1 MNKVIWNNIIDKNKK
16 AMSNKIYHS
25 LRKVLLYLPLS
36 LLLAACTQDELAEQA
51 GILPEGK
58 YPLQI
63 GSVSIT
69 ADVDGQPWSAGAPQ
83 TRVRENDDRNSSRWN
98 WNETIGVQIEGSTK
112 SGIYYL
118 YGDYS
123 LTPITPVYWENTQAH
138 KVRAWFPADGNVALN
153 NQTTDL
159 AYALYAK
166 TAEAVDYKAGKIPL
180 SFDHKLAKVRVK
192 LEGEKAADAKS
203 VEIKTYTSCTLGADG
218 TLTAGGTKDFIPMVK
233 ATYNGETFWEANVM
247 PGHIIKEF
255 RLNGTEGTL
264 SDDSFRPVAGM
275 INTINIKA
283 SKSPIPE
290 DAIPISGI
298 YNISD
303 DGNYILT
310 GKLDGCQ
317 IYIGS
322 GNPHIYLKDADISLN
337 LDWKTPIYIQ
347 NGNTT
352 IHVIGGNNTIKS
364 DNSAGIY
371 VHKSSTVTITGRSR
385 EDKLTVTGGNGCCG
399 IGGFTS
405 IGSDDGGYC
414 GNIRISNVTVYAYGS
429 INNRTGVASAGI
441 GSVGNASCGDIT
453 IENATVHTYGVAT
466 SDGRYTSGMGRGFP
480 ASGVPTAV
488 PNITI
493 SGSEIHAHRGGSTAD
508 YIGWGNNEAGE
519 TAGNGAITLGNGICK
534 SSTVHCY
541 TGDTLDKTVTYDASG
556 Q

>member
-1 MNKVIWNNIIDKNKK
+1 MKK
-16 AMSNKIYHS
+16 RTLKTS
-25 LRKVLLYLPLS
+25 YLWAA
-36 LLLAACTQDELAEQA
+36 LLLMFVACTQDELAEQA

-69 ADVDGQPWSAGAPQ
+69 ADVDQQPWSTGAPQ
-83 TRVRENDDRNSSRWN
+83 TRVRENDDRNSSRWD
-98 WNETIGVQIEGSTK
+98 WWGTEVIGVQIEGSK
-112 SGIYYL
+112 SSGL
-118 YGDYS
+118 YR
-123 LTPITPVYWENTQAH
+123 LTFLYTVSADIPVYWEDTQAH
-138 KVRAWFPADGNVALN
+138 KVRAWFPADGNVALD

-159 AYALYAK
+159 AYALYAE
-166 TAEAVDYKAGKIPL
+166 TVEAVDYKTGEIPL
-180 SFDHKLAKVRVK
+180 SFGHKLAKVRVK
-192 LEGEKAADAKS
+192 LEGEKAADVES

-218 TLTAGGTKDFIPMVK
+218 TLTAGDTKDFIPMVET
-233 ATYNGETFWEANVM
+233 TYEGKPCWEANVM

-264 SDDSFRPVAGM
+264 SDDGFSPVAGM

-290 DAIPISGI
+290 DAIPITRPGTQFI
-298 YNISD
+298 RGD
-303 DGNYILT
+303 RNYIVT
-310 GKLDGCQ
+310 GKFDGCQ
-317 IYIGS
+317 ISIESGS
-322 GNPHIYLKDADISLN
+322 NPHIYLKDADISLN
-337 LDWKTPIYIQ
+337 LNWMAPITIQ
-347 NGNTT
+347 RSGNPT

-364 DNSAGIY
+364 DNSAGIH
-371 VHKSSTVTITGRSR
+371 VFDQGTVTITGRSR
-385 EDKLTVTGGNGCCG
+385 EDKLTVIGGNGGCG

-405 IGSDDGGYC
+405 IGSDDGGNC

-429 INNRTGVASAGI
+429 INNSTGVASAGI

-466 SDGRYTSGMGRGFP
+466 SDGRYTPGMGRGFP

-508 YIGWGNNEAGE
+508 YIGWGNNEAGN
-519 TAGNGAITLGNGICK
+519 TAGNGAITLGGGICK

-541 TGDTLDKTVTYDASG
+541 TGDTLDKTVTYDANG
-556 Q
+556 YGTEQ

>member
-1 MNKVIWNNIIDKNKK
+1 ME
-16 AMSNKIYHS
+16 NKI
-25 LRKVLLYLPLS
+25 LNKCIFGAM
-36 LLLAACTQDELAEQA
+36 LLLLTACSQDELTEQA

-69 ADVDGQPWSAGAPQ
+69 ADVDGQPWSAGTPQ
-83 TRVRENDDRNSSRWN
+83 TRVSENDDRGSSHWDY
-98 WNETIGVQIEGSTK
+98 WDEIGVQIEGSTK
-112 SGIYYL
+112 SGTCYY
-118 YGDYS
+118 YYDYQMH
-123 LTPITPVYWENTQAH
+123 PIIPVYWEDTQAH
-138 KVRAWFPADGNVALN
+138 KVRAWFPVDGNVALD
-153 NQTTDL
+153 NQTTDNGL
-159 AYALYAK
+159 AYALYAE
-166 TAEAVDYKAGKIPL
+166 TAEAVDYKTEKVPL

-218 TLTAGGTKDFIPMVK
+218 TLTAGGTKDFIPMVET
-233 ATYNGETFWEANVM
+233 TYNGAKCWEANVM
-247 PGHIIKEF
+247 PGHVIKEF

-298 YNISD
+298 YSISD

-317 IYIGS
+317 IYIRS

-347 NGNTT
+347 NGNPT

-385 EDKLTVTGGNGCCG
+385 EDKLTVTGGNGNCG

-429 INNRTGVASAGI
+429 INNSTGVASAGI
-441 GSVGNASCGDIT
+441 GSVGDASCEDIT

-508 YIGWGNNEAGE
+508 YIGWGNNKAGD
-519 TAGNGAITLGNGICK
+519 TDGNGAITLGGGICK
-534 SSTVHCY
+534 SSTVYCY
-541 TGDTLDKTVTYDASG
+541 TGETLDKTVTYDASG
-556 Q
+556 NGTEQ

>member
-1 MNKVIWNNIIDKNKK
+1 MKK
-16 AMSNKIYHS
+16 RTLKTS
-25 LRKVLLYLPLS
+25 YLWAA
-36 LLLAACTQDELAEQA
+36 LLLMFVACTQDELAEQA

-69 ADVDGQPWSAGAPQ
+69 ADVDQQPWSAGAPQ
-83 TRVRENDDRNSSRWN
+83 TRVSENPDGNSSHWDY
-98 WNETIGVQIEGSTK
+98 WDEIGVQIEGSTK
-112 SGIYYL
+112 SGTFYL
-118 YGDYS
+118 YYDYEWH
-123 LTPITPVYWENTQAH
+123 PITPVYWEDTQAH
-138 KVRAWFPADGNVALN
+138 KVRAWFPADGNVALD
-153 NQTTDL
+153 NQTKRL

-203 VEIKTYTSCTLGADG
+203 VEIKTYTSCTLNADG
-218 TLTAGGTKDFIPMVK
+218 TLTADGTEDFIPMVET
-233 ATYNGETFWEANVM
+233 TYNGAKCWEANVM
-247 PGHIIKEF
+247 PDHVIKEF
-255 RLNGTEGTL
+255 RLNGNEGTL
-264 SDDSFRPVAGM
+264 SDDGLIPVAGM

-290 DAIPISGI
+290 DAKPISGI

-317 IYIGS
+317 IHIGS

-347 NGNTT
+347 NGNPT

-385 EDKLTVTGGNGCCG
+385 EDKLTVTGGNGNCG

-405 IGSDDGGYC
+405 IGSDTGGYC

-429 INNRTGVASAGI
+429 INNSTGVVSAGI
-441 GSVGNASCGDIT
+441 GSVGDASCEDIT
-453 IENATVHTYGVAT
+453 IEDATVHTYGVAT

-508 YIGWGNNEAGE
+508 YIGWGNNEAGD
-519 TAGNGAITLGNGICK
+519 TAGNGAITLGGGICK

-541 TGDTLDKTVTYDASG
+541 TGDTQDKTVTYDASG
-556 Q
+556 NGRSEP

>member
-1 MNKVIWNNIIDKNKK
+1 MYSNMNNRF
-16 AMSNKIYHS
+16 
-25 LRKVLLYLPLS
+25 LRIFPVMAAAF
-36 LLLAACTQDELAEQA
+36 LLAACTQDELAEQA

-69 ADVDGQPWSAGAPQ
+69 AEVDAQPWSAGAPQ
-83 TRVRENDDRNSSRWN
+83 TRVSENLDGNSSHWDN
-98 WNETIGVQIEGSTK
+98 GDKIKVQIGNGTPGTYTYQDGSQIIAEGDAPAYWASKADGQSILAWYTS
-112 SGIYYL
+112 SGSKTVELDNQTEELAYL
-118 YGDYS
+118 
-123 LTPITPVYWENTQAH
+123 LTAQTTANFNTQ
-138 KVRAWFPADGNVALN
+138 VS
-153 NQTTDL
+153 
-159 AYALYAK
+159 
-166 TAEAVDYKAGKIPL
+166 L
-180 SFDHKLAKVRVK
+180 SFTHALAKVRVK

-218 TLTAGGTKDFIPMVK
+218 TLTAGSTEDFIPMV
-233 ATYNGETFWEANVM
+233 ETTHDNAKCWEANVM

-290 DAIPISGI
+290 DAIPISGTYFI
-298 YNISD
+298 RD
-303 DGNYILT
+303 DRNYIVT
-310 GKLDGCQ
+310 GKFDGCK
-317 IYIGS
+317 ISIES

-337 LDWKTPIYIQ
+337 LNWMAPITIKG
-347 NGNTT
+347 GNPI

-364 DNSAGIY
+364 DNSAGIHVY
-371 VHKSSTVTITGRSR
+371 DQGTVTITGRSR
-385 EDKLTVTGGNGCCG
+385 EDKLTVIGGNGGCG
-399 IGGFTS
+399 IGGLAS
-405 IGSDDGGYC
+405 AGSDDGGYC
-414 GNIRISNVTVYAYGS
+414 RDIRISNVTVYAYGS
-429 INNRTGVASAGI
+429 INNSTGVASAGI

-508 YIGWGNNEAGE
+508 YIGWGNNKADD
-519 TAGNGAITLGNGICK
+519 TAGNGAITLGGGACM

-556 Q
+556 NGTEK

>member
-1 MNKVIWNNIIDKNKK
+1 MNNRF
-16 AMSNKIYHS
+16 
-25 LRKVLLYLPLS
+25 LRIFPVMAAAF
-36 LLLAACTQDELAEQA
+36 LLAACTQDELAEQA

-69 ADVDGQPWSAGAPQ
+69 AEVDARPWSAGAPQ
-83 TRVRENDDRNSSRWN
+83 TRVSENLDGNSSHWDN
-98 WNETIGVQIEGSTK
+98 GDKIKVQIGNGTPGTYTYQDGSQIIAEG
-112 SGIYYL
+112 
-118 YGDYS
+118 DA
-123 LTPITPVYWENTQAH
+123 PAYWAS
-138 KVRAWFPADGNVALN
+138 RADGQSILAWHTSSGSKTVELD
-153 NQTTDL
+153 NQTEKL
-159 AYALYAK
+159 AYLL
-166 TAEAVDYKAGKIPL
+166 TAQTTANFNKSVSLAFG
-180 SFDHKLAKVRVK
+180 HALAKVRVK

-218 TLTAGGTKDFIPMVK
+218 TLTAGGTEDFISMVK

-247 PGHIIKEF
+247 PDHVIKEF

-385 EDKLTVTGGNGCCG
+385 EDKLTVTGGNGGCG

-405 IGSDDGGYC
+405 IGSDNGGYC

-441 GSVGNASCGDIT
+441 RSVGDASCEDIT
-453 IENATVHTYGVAT
+453 IEDATVHTYGVAT

-556 Q
+556 NGTEQ

>member
-1 MNKVIWNNIIDKNKK
+1 MKIRTIMNQ
-16 AMSNKIYHS
+16 
-25 LRKVLLYLPLS
+25 VLCLLSAS
-36 LLLAACTQDELAEQA
+36 LLLTACSQDELAEQA

-69 ADVDGQPWSAGAPQ
+69 ADVDGQPWSAGTPQ
-83 TRVRENDDRNSSRWN
+83 TRVSENDDRGSSHWDY
-98 WNETIGVQIEGSTK
+98 WDEIGVQIEGSTK
-112 SGIYYL
+112 SGIYNWL
-118 YGDYS
+118 WDYKWHS
-123 LTPITPVYWENTQAH
+123 LTPVYWEDTQAH
-138 KVRAWFPADGNVALN
+138 KVRAWFPADGNVALDK
-153 NQTTDL
+153 QTTDNGL
-159 AYALYAK
+159 AYALYAE
-166 TAEAVDYKAGKIPL
+166 TADAVDYKTEKVSL
-180 SFDHKLAKVRVK
+180 SFNHKLAKVRVK
-192 LEGEKAADAKS
+192 LEGEKAADVES

-218 TLTAGGTKDFIPMVK
+218 TLTAGDTKDFIPMVET
-233 ATYNGETFWEANVM
+233 TYEGKPCWEANVM

-264 SDDSFRPVAGM
+264 SDDGFSPVAGM

-290 DAIPISGI
+290 DAIPITRPGTQFI
-298 YNISD
+298 RGD
-303 DGNYILT
+303 RNYIVT
-310 GKLDGCQ
+310 GKFDGCQ
-317 IYIGS
+317 ISIESGS
-322 GNPHIYLKDADISLN
+322 NPHIYLKDADISLN
-337 LDWKTPIYIQ
+337 LNWMAPITIQ
-347 NGNTT
+347 RSGNPT

-364 DNSAGIY
+364 DNSAGIH
-371 VHKSSTVTITGRSR
+371 VFDQGTVTITGRSR
-385 EDKLTVTGGNGCCG
+385 EDKLTVIGGNGGCG

-405 IGSDDGGYC
+405 IGSDDGGNC

-429 INNRTGVASAGI
+429 INNSTGVASAGI

-466 SDGRYTSGMGRGFP
+466 SDGRYTPGMGRGFP

-508 YIGWGNNEAGE
+508 YIGWGNNEAGD
-519 TAGNGAITLGNGICK
+519 TAGNGAITLGGGTCK

-556 Q
+556 N

>member
-1 MNKVIWNNIIDKNKK
+1 MKFHTIINQF
-16 AMSNKIYHS
+16 YCS
-25 LRKVLLYLPLS
+25 LS
-36 LLLAACTQDELAEQA
+36 AFLLLAACTQDEMPEQA

-69 ADVDGQPWSAGAPQ
+69 ADVDGQPWSAGTPQ
-83 TRVRENDDRNSSRWN
+83 TRVSENDDRGSSHWDY
-98 WNETIGVQIEGSTK
+98 WDEIGVQIEGSTK
-112 SGIYYL
+112 SGTFYL
-118 YGDYS
+118 YPDYKWH
-123 LTPITPVYWENTQAH
+123 PITPVYWENTQAH
-138 KVRAWFPADGNVALN
+138 KVRAWYPADGNVALD
-153 NQTTDL
+153 NQTTRL
-159 AYALYAK
+159 AYALYAE
-166 TAEAVDYKAGKIPL
+166 TAEAVDYTTGEIPL
-180 SFDHKLAKVRVK
+180 SFGHKLAKVRVK
-192 LEGEKAADAKS
+192 LEGEKAADVES

-218 TLTAGGTKDFIPMVK
+218 TLTAGGTEDFIPMVET
-233 ATYNGETFWEANVM
+233 TYNGAKCWEANVM
-247 PGHIIKEF
+247 PGHRIKEF

-290 DAIPISGI
+290 DAIPITRTGTYYI
-298 YNISD
+298 YD
-303 DGNYILT
+303 DRNYIVT
-310 GKLDGCQ
+310 GKFDGCQ
-317 IYIGS
+317 IYVQS
-322 GNPHIYLKDADISLN
+322 GNPHIYLKDADIILN
-337 LDWKTPIYIQ
+337 LNWMTPIYI
-347 NGNTT
+347 NNGGNTT

-371 VHKSSTVTITGRSR
+371 VSDQSTVTITGRSR
-385 EDKLTVTGGNGCCG
+385 EDKLTVTGGNSGCG

-429 INNRTGVASAGI
+429 INNSTGVASAGI

-508 YIGWGNNEAGE
+508 YIGWGNNEAGD
-519 TAGNGAITLGNGICK
+519 TAGNGAITLGNGSCK

-541 TGDTLDKTVTYDASG
+541 TGDTLDKTVTYDANG
-556 Q
+556 IGTEQ

>member
-1 MNKVIWNNIIDKNKK
+1 MNKCIFG
-16 AMSNKIYHS
+16 AM
-25 LRKVLLYLPLS
+25 L

-83 TRVRENDDRNSSRWN
+83 TRVSENDDRGSSHWDY
-98 WNETIGVQIEGSTK
+98 WDEIGVQIEGSTK
-112 SGIYYL
+112 SGIFNLYY
-118 YGDYS
+118 DYEWH
-123 LTPITPVYWENTQAH
+123 PITPVYWEDTQAH
-138 KVRAWFPADGNVALN
+138 KVRAWFPADGNVALDK
-153 NQTTDL
+153 QTTDNGL
-159 AYALYAK
+159 AYALYAE
-166 TAEAVDYKAGKIPL
+166 TAEAVDYKTEKVPL

-218 TLTAGGTKDFIPMVK
+218 TLTEGGTEDFIPMVE
-233 ATYNGETFWEANVM
+233 TTDNNGETFWEANVM

-255 RLNGTEGTL
+255 RLNNDTEGTL
-264 SDDSFRPVAGM
+264 SDNDFSPVAGM

-303 DGNYILT
+303 DRNYILT

-337 LDWKTPIYIQ
+337 LNWKTPIYIQ

-385 EDKLTVTGGNGCCG
+385 EDKLTVTGGNGGCG

-405 IGSDDGGYC
+405 IGSDTGGYC

-429 INNRTGVASAGI
+429 INNSTGVASAGI
-441 GSVGNASCGDIT
+441 GSVGDASCEDIT
-453 IENATVHTYGVAT
+453 IEDATVHTYGVAT

-493 SGSEIHAHRGGSTAD
+493 KGSEIHAHRGGSTAD
-508 YIGWGNNEAGE
+508 YIGWGNNKAGE
-519 TAGNGAITLGNGICK
+519 TAGNGAITLGGGTCT
-534 SSTVHCY
+534 SSTVYCY
-541 TGDTLDKTVTYDASG
+541 TGDTLDKTVKYDANG
-556 Q
+556 NGTEQ

>member
-1 MNKVIWNNIIDKNKK
+1 MKIDKYFFS
-16 AMSNKIYHS
+16 ATCLMA
-25 LRKVLLYLPLS
+25 VLLLTFS
-36 LLLAACTQDELAEQA
+36 ACTQDELADNDA
-51 GILPEGK
+51 DTLPEGK

-69 ADVDGQPWSAGAPQ
+69 ADVDAQLWSAGVPQ
-83 TRVRENDDRNSSRWN
+83 TRVSENLDGNSSHWDYFD
-98 WNETIGVQIEGSTK
+98 EIGVQIEGSTK

-118 YGDYS
+118 YDDYKWHS
-123 LTPITPVYWENTQAH
+123 ITPVYWEDTQAH
-138 KVRAWFPADGNVALN
+138 KVRAWFPADGSVALDK
-153 NQTTDL
+153 QTTDNGL
-159 AYALYAK
+159 AYALYAE
-166 TAEAVDYKAGKIPL
+166 TADAVDYKTEKVSL
-180 SFDHKLAKVRVK
+180 SFNHKLAKVRVK

-203 VEIKTYTSCTLGADG
+203 VEIKTYTSCTLNADG
-218 TLTAGGTKDFIPMVK
+218 TLTAGETEDFIPMVET
-233 ATYNGETFWEANVM
+233 TYNGAKYWEANVM

-255 RLNGTEGTL
+255 RLNNDTEGTL
-264 SDDSFRPVAGM
+264 SDNDFSPVAGM

-290 DAIPISGI
+290 DAIPISGTYFI
-298 YNISD
+298 RD
-303 DGNYILT
+303 DRNYIVT
-310 GKLDGCQ
+310 GKFDGCK
-317 IYIGS
+317 ISIES

-337 LDWKTPIYIQ
+337 LNWMAPITIKG
-347 NGNTT
+347 GNPI

-364 DNSAGIY
+364 DNSAGIHVY
-371 VHKSSTVTITGRSR
+371 DQGTVTITGRSR
-385 EDKLTVTGGNGCCG
+385 EDKLTVIGGNGGCG
-399 IGGFTS
+399 IGGLAS
-405 IGSDDGGYC
+405 AGSDDGGYC
-414 GNIRISNVTVYAYGS
+414 RDIRISNVTVYAYGS
-429 INNRTGVASAGI
+429 INNSTGVASAGI

-508 YIGWGNNEAGE
+508 YIGWGNNKADD
-519 TAGNGAITLGNGICK
+519 TAGNGAITLGGGACM

-556 Q
+556 NKVNEP

>member
-1 MNKVIWNNIIDKNKK
+1 MDKNILMKMIFG
-16 AMSNKIYHS
+16 AMA
-25 LRKVLLYLPLS
+25 LMTF
-36 LLLAACTQDELAEQA
+36 AACTQDEPAEQA

-69 ADVDGQPWSAGAPQ
+69 ADVDAQPWSAGAPQ
-83 TRVRENDDRNSSRWN
+83 TRVSENPDGNRSHWDNGDK
-98 WNETIGVQIEGSTK
+98 IKVQIGTGTPGTYTYQDGSLIVAEG
-112 SGIYYL
+112 
-118 YGDYS
+118 DA
-123 LTPITPVYWENTQAH
+123 PAYWAS
-138 KVRAWFPADGNVALN
+138 KADGQSIWAWHTSSGNGTVELN
-153 NQTTDL
+153 NQTEEL
-159 AYALYAK
+159 AYLL
-166 TAEAVDYKAGKIPL
+166 TAQATADFNTPVSLNFGHA
-180 SFDHKLAKVRVK
+180 LAKVRVK

-203 VEIKTYTSCTLGADG
+203 VEIKTYTSCILDADG
-218 TLTAGGTKDFIPMVK
+218 TLTESGTEDFIPMV
-233 ATYNGETFWEANVM
+233 ETTHDNARCWEANVM

-255 RLNGTEGTL
+255 RLNSDTEGTL
-264 SDDSFRPVAGM
+264 SDNGFIPVAGM

-290 DAIPISGI
+290 DAKPITPIGSE
-298 YNISD
+298 YYISD
-303 DGNYILT
+303 DGNYIVT
-310 GKLDGCQ
+310 GKLDGGRR
-317 IYIGS
+317 ILIGG
-322 GNPHIYLKDADISLN
+322 GNPHIYLKDADISMN
-337 LDWKTPIYIQ
+337 YDWVAPITI
-347 NGNTT
+347 NGGNPI

-364 DNSAGIY
+364 DNSTGIH
-371 VHKSSTVTITGRSR
+371 VLEGTVTITGRSR
-385 EDKLTVTGGNGCCG
+385 EDKLTVTGGNSGCG

-414 GNIRISNVTVYAYGS
+414 RDIRISNVTVYAYGS
-429 INNRTGVASAGI
+429 INNSTGVASVGI
-441 GSVGNASCGDIT
+441 GSVGDASCGDIT

-508 YIGWGNNEAGE
+508 YIGWGNNEAGD
-519 TAGNGAITLGNGICK
+519 TAGNDAITLGGGTCK

-556 Q
+556 YGTEQSL

>member
-1 MNKVIWNNIIDKNKK
+1 M
-16 AMSNKIYHS
+16 
-25 LRKVLLYLPLS
+25 
-36 LLLAACTQDELAEQA
+36 LAACTQDEPAD
-51 GILPEGK
+51 GIGTSLPEGK

-69 ADVDGQPWSAGAPQ
+69 ADVDQQPWSAGAPQ
-83 TRVRENDDRNSSRWN
+83 TRVSENDDRGSSHWDN
-98 WNETIGVQIEGSTK
+98 GDKIKVQIGTGTPGTYTYQDGSLIVAEGDAPAYWASKADGQSILAWHTS
-112 SGIYYL
+112 SGGKTVELNNHTEELAYL
-118 YGDYS
+118 
-123 LTPITPVYWENTQAH
+123 LTAQVTANFNTPVS
-138 KVRAWFPADGNVALN
+138 LN
-153 NQTTDL
+153 FGH
-159 AYALYAK
+159 A
-166 TAEAVDYKAGKIPL
+166 
-180 SFDHKLAKVRVK
+180 LAKVRVK

-218 TLTAGGTKDFIPMVK
+218 TLTAGGTEDFIPMVET
-233 ATYNGETFWEANVM
+233 TYNGAKCWEANVM

-255 RLNGTEGTL
+255 RLNNDTEGTL
-264 SDDSFRPVAGM
+264 SDNDFSPVAGM

-303 DGNYILT
+303 DRNYILT

-337 LDWKTPIYIQ
+337 LNWKTPIYIQ

-385 EDKLTVTGGNGCCG
+385 EDKLTVTGGNGGCG

-405 IGSDDGGYC
+405 IGSDTGGYC

-429 INNRTGVASAGI
+429 INNSTGVASAGI
-441 GSVGNASCGDIT
+441 GSVGDASCEDIT

-508 YIGWGNNEAGE
+508 YIGWGNNEADD

>member
-1 MNKVIWNNIIDKNKK
+1 ME
-16 AMSNKIYHS
+16 NKI
-25 LRKVLLYLPLS
+25 LNKCIFGAM
-36 LLLAACTQDELAEQA
+36 LLLLVACTQDELAD
-51 GILPEGK
+51 GIGTSLPEGK

-69 ADVDGQPWSAGAPQ
+69 ADVDAQPWSAGVPQ
-83 TRVRENDDRNSSRWN
+83 TRVSENPDGNSSHWDN
-98 WNETIGVQIEGSTK
+98 GDKIKVQIGNGTPGTYTYQDDGSLIVAEGDAPAYWASKADGQSILAWHTS
-112 SGIYYL
+112 SGSKTVELDKQTEELAYL
-118 YGDYS
+118 
-123 LTPITPVYWENTQAH
+123 LTTQATANFNEP
-138 KVRAWFPADGNVALN
+138 VSLN
-153 NQTTDL
+153 FGH
-159 AYALYAK
+159 A
-166 TAEAVDYKAGKIPL
+166 
-180 SFDHKLAKVRVK
+180 LAKVRVK

-203 VEIKTYTSCTLGADG
+203 VEIKTYTSCTLGENG
-218 TLTAGGTKDFIPMVK
+218 KLKAGDTEDFIPMVK

-247 PGHIIKEF
+247 PGYVIKEF

-290 DAIPISGI
+290 DAKPISGI

-310 GKLDGCQ
+310 GKLDGCR
-317 IYIGS
+317 IHIGS

-347 NGNTT
+347 NGNPT

-385 EDKLTVTGGNGCCG
+385 EDKLTVTGGNGNCG

-405 IGSDDGGYC
+405 IGSDTGGYC

-429 INNRTGVASAGI
+429 INNSTGVVSAGI
-441 GSVGNASCGDIT
+441 GSVGDASCEDIT
-453 IENATVHTYGVAT
+453 IEDATVHTYGVAT

-508 YIGWGNNEAGE
+508 YIGWGNNEAGD
-519 TAGNGAITLGNGICK
+519 TAGNGAITLGGGICK

-541 TGDTLDKTVTYDASG
+541 TGDTQDKTVTYDASG
-556 Q
+556 NGRSEP

>member
-1 MNKVIWNNIIDKNKK
+1 MNKCIFG
-16 AMSNKIYHS
+16 AM
-25 LRKVLLYLPLS
+25 L

-69 ADVDGQPWSAGAPQ
+69 ADVDAQPWSAGVPQ
-83 TRVRENDDRNSSRWN
+83 TRVSENDDDRGSSHWDYYD
-98 WNETIGVQIEGSTK
+98 EIGVQIEGSTK
-112 SGIYYL
+112 SGIYYV
-118 YGDYS
+118 YYDYEWS
-123 LTPITPVYWENTQAH
+123 PITPVYWEDTQAH
-138 KVRAWFPADGNVALN
+138 KVRAWFPADGNVALDK
-153 NQTTDL
+153 QTTDNGL
-159 AYALYAK
+159 AYALYAE
-166 TAEAVDYKAGKIPL
+166 TADAVDYKTEKVSL
-180 SFDHKLAKVRVK
+180 SFNHKLAKVRVK

-218 TLTAGGTKDFIPMVK
+218 TLTAGGTEDFIPMVET
-233 ATYNGETFWEANVM
+233 TYNGAKCWEANVM
-247 PGHIIKEF
+247 PGHVIKEF
-255 RLNGTEGTL
+255 RLNGNEGTL
-264 SDDSFRPVAGM
+264 SDDGLIPVAGM

-290 DAIPISGI
+290 DAKPITPTGLE
-298 YNISD
+298 YYISD
-303 DGNYILT
+303 DGNYIVT
-310 GKLDGCQ
+310 GKLDGGRR
-317 IYIGS
+317 ILIGG
-322 GNPHIYLKDADISLN
+322 GNPHIYLKDADISMN
-337 LDWKTPIYIQ
+337 YDWIAPITIAD
-347 NGNTT
+347 GSTT

-364 DNSAGIY
+364 DNSAGIH
-371 VHKSSTVTITGRSR
+371 VRNPSSTVIITGRSR
-385 EDKLTVTGGNGCCG
+385 EDKLTVTGGNGGCG

-405 IGSDDGGYC
+405 IGSDNGGNC

-429 INNRTGVASAGI
+429 INNSTGVASAGI

-493 SGSEIHAHRGGSTAD
+493 SGSEIHAHRGGITAD
-508 YIGWGNNEAGE
+508 YIGWGNNEAGD
-519 TAGNGAITLGNGICK
+519 TAGSGAIILGGGSCK

>member
-1 MNKVIWNNIIDKNKK
+1 MNNRF
-16 AMSNKIYHS
+16 
-25 LRKVLLYLPLS
+25 LRIFPVMAAAF
-36 LLLAACTQDELAEQA
+36 LLAACTQDELAEQA

-69 ADVDGQPWSAGAPQ
+69 AEVDARPWSAGAPQ
-83 TRVRENDDRNSSRWN
+83 TRVSENLDGNSSHWDN
-98 WNETIGVQIEGSTK
+98 GDKIKVQIGNGTPGTYTYQDGSQIIAEG
-112 SGIYYL
+112 
-118 YGDYS
+118 DA
-123 LTPITPVYWENTQAH
+123 PAYWAS
-138 KVRAWFPADGNVALN
+138 RADGQSILAWHTSSGSKTVELD
-153 NQTTDL
+153 NQTEKL
-159 AYALYAK
+159 AYLL
-166 TAEAVDYKAGKIPL
+166 TAQTTANFNKSVSLAFG
-180 SFDHKLAKVRVK
+180 HALAKVRVK

-218 TLTAGGTKDFIPMVK
+218 TLTAGGTEDFISMVK

-247 PGHIIKEF
+247 PDHVIKEF

-310 GKLDGCQ
+310 GKLDGCR
-317 IYIGS
+317 IYIVS

-385 EDKLTVTGGNGCCG
+385 EDKLTVTGGNGGCG

-405 IGSDDGGYC
+405 TGSDNGGYC

-441 GSVGNASCGDIT
+441 GSVGDASCEDIT
-453 IENATVHTYGVAT
+453 IEDATVHTYGVAT

-508 YIGWGNNEAGE
+508 YIGWGNNEADD

-556 Q
+556 NGTEK

>member
-1 MNKVIWNNIIDKNKK
+1 MKK
-16 AMSNKIYHS
+16 RI
-25 LRKVLLYLPLS
+25 LRTSYLWAALLLM
-36 LLLAACTQDELAEQA
+36 LAACSQDDLAEQA

-69 ADVDGQPWSAGAPQ
+69 ADVDQQPWSAGAPQ

-118 YGDYS
+118 YYDYS
-123 LTPITPVYWENTQAH
+123 VTPITPVYWENTQAH
-138 KVRAWFPADGNVALN
+138 KVRAWFPADGNVALD
-153 NQTTDL
+153 NQTTDHGL
-159 AYALYAK
+159 AYALYAETADAVNYK
-166 TAEAVDYKAGKIPL
+166 TEKITL
-180 SFDHKLAKVRVK
+180 SFGHKLAKVCVK
-192 LEGEKAADAKS
+192 LDGEKAADVES
-203 VEIKTYTSCTLGADG
+203 VEIKTYTSCTLDADG
-218 TLTAGGTKDFIPMVK
+218 TLTEGGTEDFIPMV
-233 ATYNGETFWEANVM
+233 ETTHDNAKCWEANVV
-247 PGHIIKEF
+247 PGHVIKEF
-255 RLNGTEGTL
+255 RLNDTEGTL
-264 SDDSFRPVAGM
+264 SDDGLIPVAGM

-290 DAIPISGI
+290 DAKPITPIGLE
-298 YNISD
+298 YYISD
-303 DGNYILT
+303 DGNYIVT
-310 GKLDGCQ
+310 GKLDGGRR
-317 IYIGS
+317 ILIGG
-322 GNPHIYLKDADISLN
+322 GNPHIYLKDADISMN
-337 LDWKTPIYIQ
+337 YDWVAPITIKG
-347 NGNTT
+347 GNPI

-364 DNSAGIY
+364 DNSAGIH
-371 VHKSSTVTITGRSR
+371 VHDQGTVTITGRSR
-385 EDKLTVTGGNGCCG
+385 EDKLTVTGGNGGCG

-414 GNIRISNVTVYAYGS
+414 RDIRISNVTVYTYGS
-429 INNRTGVASAGI
+429 INNSTGVASAGI

-453 IENATVHTYGVAT
+453 IEDATVHTYGVAT

-508 YIGWGNNEAGE
+508 YIGWGNNKAGE
-519 TAGNGAITLGNGICK
+519 TAGNGAITLGGGTCK

-541 TGDTLDKTVTYDASG
+541 TGDTLDKTVKYDANG
-556 Q
+556 NGTEQ

>member
-1 MNKVIWNNIIDKNKK
+1 MYSNMN
-16 AMSNKIYHS
+16 SRF
-25 LRKVLLYLPLS
+25 LRIFSVMAAAF
-36 LLLAACTQDELAEQA
+36 LLAACTQDEPAD
-51 GILPEGK
+51 GIGTSLPEGK

-69 ADVDGQPWSAGAPQ
+69 ADVDQQPWSAGAPQ
-83 TRVRENDDRNSSRWN
+83 TRVSENDDRGSSHWDN
-98 WNETIGVQIEGSTK
+98 GDKIKVQIGTGTPGTYTYQDGSLIVAEGDAPAYWASKADGQSILAWHTS
-112 SGIYYL
+112 SGGKTVELNNHTEELAYL
-118 YGDYS
+118 
-123 LTPITPVYWENTQAH
+123 LTAQVTANFNTPVS
-138 KVRAWFPADGNVALN
+138 LN
-153 NQTTDL
+153 FGH
-159 AYALYAK
+159 A
-166 TAEAVDYKAGKIPL
+166 
-180 SFDHKLAKVRVK
+180 LAKVRVK

-218 TLTAGGTKDFIPMVK
+218 TLTAGGTEDFIPMVET
-233 ATYNGETFWEANVM
+233 TYNGAKCWEANVM

-255 RLNGTEGTL
+255 RLNNDTEGTL
-264 SDDSFRPVAGM
+264 SDNDFSPVAGM

-303 DGNYILT
+303 DRNYILT

-337 LDWKTPIYIQ
+337 LNWKTPIYIQ

-385 EDKLTVTGGNGCCG
+385 EDKLTVTGGNGGCG

-405 IGSDDGGYC
+405 IGSDTGGYC

-429 INNRTGVASAGI
+429 INNSTGVASAGI
-441 GSVGNASCGDIT
+441 GSVGDASCEDIT

-508 YIGWGNNEAGE
+508 YIGWGNNEADD

>member
-1 MNKVIWNNIIDKNKK
+1 MKIDKYFFS
-16 AMSNKIYHS
+16 ATCLMA
-25 LRKVLLYLPLS
+25 VLLLTFS
-36 LLLAACTQDELAEQA
+36 ACTQDELAEQA

-69 ADVDGQPWSAGAPQ
+69 ADVDAQPWSAGAPQ
-83 TRVRENDDRNSSRWN
+83 TRVSENPDDGNSSHWDY
-98 WNETIGVQIEGSTK
+98 WDEIGVQIEGSTK

-118 YGDYS
+118 YGDYKWYS
-123 LTPITPVYWENTQAH
+123 ITPVYWENTQAH
-138 KVRAWFPADGNVALN
+138 KVRAWFPADGNVALDK
-153 NQTTDL
+153 QTTDNGL
-159 AYALYAK
+159 AYALYAE
-166 TAEAVDYKAGKIPL
+166 TADAVDYKTEKVSL
-180 SFDHKLAKVRVK
+180 SFNHKLAKVRVK

-203 VEIKTYTSCTLGADG
+203 VEIKTYTSCTLNSDG
-218 TLTAGGTKDFIPMVK
+218 TLTAGGTEDFIPMVET
-233 ATYNGETFWEANVM
+233 TYNGAKCWEANVM
-247 PGHIIKEF
+247 PGYKIRGIKV
-255 RLNGTEGTL
+255 NGNEGTL
-264 SDDSFRPVAGM
+264 SDDGFSPVAGM

-298 YNISD
+298 YSISD
-303 DGNYILT
+303 DRNYILT
-310 GKLDGCQ
+310 GKLDGCR
-317 IYIGS
+317 IHIES

-337 LDWKTPIYIQ
+337 LNWKTPIYII
-347 NGNTT
+347 NNSNTT

-385 EDKLTVTGGNGCCG
+385 EDKLTVTGGNGGCG

-405 IGSDDGGYC
+405 TGSDTGGYC

-429 INNRTGVASAGI
+429 INNGTGVASAGI
-441 GSVGNASCGDIT
+441 GSVGDASCEDIT

-508 YIGWGNNEAGE
+508 YIGWGNNKAGG
-519 TAGNGAITLGNGICK
+519 TAGNGAITLGGGICK

-541 TGDTLDKTVTYDASG
+541 TGDTLDKTVKYDANGNGISEP
-556 Q
+556 

>member
-1 MNKVIWNNIIDKNKK
+1 M
-16 AMSNKIYHS
+16 AAAF
-25 LRKVLLYLPLS
+25 
-36 LLLAACTQDELAEQA
+36 LLAACTQDELAEQA

-69 ADVDGQPWSAGAPQ
+69 ADVDQQPWSAGAPQ
-83 TRVRENDDRNSSRWN
+83 TRVSENDDRGSSHWDY
-98 WNETIGVQIEGSTK
+98 WDEIGVQIEGSTK
-112 SGIYYL
+112 SGIYNWL
-118 YGDYS
+118 WDYKWHS
-123 LTPITPVYWENTQAH
+123 LTPVYWEDTQAH
-138 KVRAWFPADGNVALN
+138 KVRAWFPADGNVALDK
-153 NQTTDL
+153 QTTDNGL
-159 AYALYAK
+159 AYALYAE
-166 TAEAVDYKAGKIPL
+166 TADAVDYKTEKVSL
-180 SFDHKLAKVRVK
+180 SFNHKLAKVRVK

-218 TLTAGGTKDFIPMVK
+218 TLTEGGTEDFIPMVE
-233 ATYNGETFWEANVM
+233 TTDNNGETFWEANVM

-255 RLNGTEGTL
+255 RLNNDTEGTL
-264 SDDSFRPVAGM
+264 SDDGFSPVAGM

-290 DAIPISGI
+290 DAIPITRTGTYYI
-298 YNISD
+298 YD
-303 DGNYILT
+303 DKNYIVT
-310 GKLDGCQ
+310 GKFDGCQ
-317 IYIGS
+317 IYVQSGS
-322 GNPHIYLKDADISLN
+322 PHIYLKDADISLN
-337 LDWKTPIYIQ
+337 LNWMTPIYI
-347 NGNTT
+347 NNGGNTT

-371 VHKSSTVTITGRSR
+371 VSDQSTVTITGRSR
-385 EDKLTVTGGNGCCG
+385 EDKLTVTGGNSGCG

-429 INNRTGVASAGI
+429 INNSTGVASAGI

-453 IENATVHTYGVAT
+453 IEDATVHTYGVAT
-466 SDGRYTSGMGRGFP
+466 SDGRYTSEMGRGFP

-508 YIGWGNNEAGE
+508 YIGWGNNEAGD
-519 TAGNGAITLGNGICK
+519 TAGNGSITLGGGTCT

-541 TGDTLDKTVTYDASG
+541 TGDTLDKTVTYDANGNGISEP
-556 Q
+556 